1 MAKGLSGGLPIKPP
15 GNRRVSSRKTTGKG
29 LSKASAGFV
38 QHPPEPLPLLDLI
51 PLGSWTV
58 PACSTFETYT
68 FAPLLMKPFSSY
80 PLLLLLVS
88 FSGLASLSAQEKPV
102 VPAQTPSAN
111 PPTASASARVT
122 EEKTTTVAFPD
133 PNLDKLEGKV
143 VRIDGE
149 TKQLLLRTKNGKEPI
164 PYGVNAATRFVD
176 LDGLPV
182 NPSLIIAEVPVEVRY
197 VEKGPDLIAST
208 VIVQRYQTPVPGG
221 GVNLTT
227 RETLKAGGKVV
238 EETTKTTTETART
251 GTTSTTRSGTMATM
265 ENGVLTV
272 IETPGS
278 TPLRY
283 QYSETTQWVN
293 ANGEPLPAAM
303 IKPGYAVK
311 VIYSQRGGAVFA
323 DRIVVTPAGSSSTGG
338 GALPAPSSAPGALL
352 TPVPNTSPR

>member
-1 MAKGLSGGLPIKPP
+1 
-15 GNRRVSSRKTTGKG
+15 
-29 LSKASAGFV
+29 
-38 QHPPEPLPLLDLI
+38 
-51 PLGSWTV
+51 
-58 PACSTFETYT
+58 
-68 FAPLLMKPFSSY
+68 MKSLQSY
-80 PLLLLLVS
+80 PLLLLIS
-88 FSGLASLSAQEKPV
+88 FSSLASLPAQERAA
-102 VPAQTPSAN
+102 VPPQAPSSNA
-111 PPTASASARVT
+111 PTASATARVT

-133 PNLDKLEGKV
+133 PNLDKIEGKV

-182 NPSLIIAEVPVEVRY
+182 NPALIIAEVPVEVRY
-197 VEKGPDLIAST
+197 VEKGPDLVAST

-251 GTTSTTRSGTMATM
+251 STTSTATSRSGTMTTM
-265 ENGVLTV
+265 ENGVLTI

-278 TPLRY
+278 PPQRY

-311 VIYSQRGGAVFA
+311 VLHSQRGGAVFA
-323 DRIVVTPAGSSSTGG
+323 DRIIVTPAGSSSNGSGAPATSVPGASPNAAS
-338 GALPAPSSAPGALL
+338 GALPP
-352 TPVPNTSPR
+352 PVPSGSSK